1 MEHLMYAVL
10 LSCSFLSCWMPSTD
24 FMSVLS
30 RAILRRGAAS
40 AAAEG
45 AVAVVAGVAGAG
57 AGLLLDLVWQL
68 YDTDS

>member
-1 MEHLMYAVL
+1 MEHLMYAVCLAQL
-10 LSCSFLSCWMPSTD
+10 LLPILFLSCWMPSTD

-45 AVAVVAGVAGAG
+45 TVAVAAASSPF
-57 AGLLLDLVWQL
+57 L
-68 YDTDS
+68 SIPR